1 LTSSPTA
8 AVKQNGENSFVLPK
22 LPIRRKIMITEF
34 LTLALVIAASV
45 GLILLVLIHD
55 KKSAGCGDAVTGYA
69 AFIEKSKYLNILR
82 LK

>member
-1 LTSSPTA
+1 
-8 AVKQNGENSFVLPK
+8 
-22 LPIRRKIMITEF
+22 MITEF